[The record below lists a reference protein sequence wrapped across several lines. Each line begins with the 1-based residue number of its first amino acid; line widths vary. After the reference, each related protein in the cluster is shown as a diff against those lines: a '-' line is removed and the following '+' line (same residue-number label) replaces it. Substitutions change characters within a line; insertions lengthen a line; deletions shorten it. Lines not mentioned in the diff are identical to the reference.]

1 MKKLEQRE
9 TENLVIMLLGCK
21 LPLTHEALKAAYRN
35 AVRLNKQGAQPMS
48 IVRQWDLI
56 QRGRGNA
63 SAQ

>member
-1 MKKLEQRE
+1 MNQTVEPELDGFNRMGK
-9 TENLVIMLLGCK
+9 
-21 LPLTHEALKAAYRN
+21 PLSE
-35 AVRLNKQGAQPMS
+35 QGAQPMS